1 MFDNIIE
8 NTKRNISSATLMAIA
23 ITILESY
30 FLIKGNFPISYTILC
45 AILFYVGWVVFCSIA
60 LSILK
65 TIIALILWIIEEI
78 KKPQT
83 CTNQEVKPS
92 ELPHRV
98 YRKGSM
104 CIRKSLQFLIN
115 YITCND
121 FSCIGNMGILI
132 ASSIQAIYIFWI
144 ILQESS
150 IQCRKIHWL
159 FLNDFTF

>member
-92 ELPHRV
+92 ELPHPIFDDDIV
-98 YRKGSM
+98 IKKFTEEDMKNTY
-104 CIRKSLQFLIN
+104 QVDE
-115 YITCND
+115 D
-121 FSCIGNMGILI
+121 F
-132 ASSIQAIYIFWI
+132 
-144 ILQESS
+144 
-150 IQCRKIHWL
+150 
-159 FLNDFTF
+159 

>member
-1 MFDNIIE
+1 MTDTKKEEIKMFDNIIE

-78 KKPQT
+78 KKAQT

-92 ELPHRV
+92 ELPHPIFDDDIV
-98 YRKGSM
+98 IKKFTEEDTKNTYPVDE
-104 CIRKSLQFLIN
+104 
-115 YITCND
+115 D
-121 FSCIGNMGILI
+121 F
-132 ASSIQAIYIFWI
+132 
-144 ILQESS
+144 
-150 IQCRKIHWL
+150 
-159 FLNDFTF
+159 

>member
-1 MFDNIIE
+1 MATDESNTKPVGMTDTKKEEIKMFDNIIE

-92 ELPHRV
+92 ELPHP
-98 YRKGSM
+98 
-104 CIRKSLQFLIN
+104 
-115 YITCND
+115 
-121 FSCIGNMGILI
+121 
-132 ASSIQAIYIFWI
+132 IFDDNI
-144 ILQESS
+144 VI
-150 IQCRKIHWL
+150 KK
-159 FLNDFTF
+159 FT

>member
-92 ELPHRV
+92 ELPHPIFDDDIV
-98 YRKGSM
+98 IKKFTEEDIENTYPVDE
-104 CIRKSLQFLIN
+104 
-115 YITCND
+115 D
-121 FSCIGNMGILI
+121 F
-132 ASSIQAIYIFWI
+132 
-144 ILQESS
+144 
-150 IQCRKIHWL
+150 
-159 FLNDFTF
+159 

>member
-1 MFDNIIE
+1 MTDTKKEEIKVFDNIIE

-60 LSILK
+60 LSIPK

-92 ELPHRV
+92 ELPHPIFDDDIV
-98 YRKGSM
+98 IKKFTEEDMKNTY
-104 CIRKSLQFLIN
+104 LVDE
-115 YITCND
+115 D
-121 FSCIGNMGILI
+121 F
-132 ASSIQAIYIFWI
+132 
-144 ILQESS
+144 
-150 IQCRKIHWL
+150 
-159 FLNDFTF
+159 

>member
-83 CTNQEVKPS
+83 CTNQEVKAS
-92 ELPHRV
+92 ELPHPIFDDDIV
-98 YRKGSM
+98 IKKIYRRGYEKYLSG
-104 CIRKSLQFLIN
+104 R
-115 YITCND
+115 
-121 FSCIGNMGILI
+121 
-132 ASSIQAIYIFWI
+132 
-144 ILQESS
+144 
-150 IQCRKIHWL
+150 
-159 FLNDFTF
+159 

>member
-92 ELPHRV
+92 ELPHPIFDDDIVIKTLPKRIWKIPI
-98 YRKGSM
+98 RSM
-104 CIRKSLQFLIN
+104 KIFKNKDFHPRTKRAFLIQS
-115 YITCND
+115 IE
-121 FSCIGNMGILI
+121 CIGKALCVLENR
-132 ASSIQAIYIFWI
+132 YNF
-144 ILQESS
+144 
-150 IQCRKIHWL
+150 
-159 FLNDFTF
+159 

>member
-60 LSILK
+60 LSIPK
-65 TIIALILWIIEEI
+65 TIIALILWIIKEI

-92 ELPHRV
+92 KLPHPIFDDDIV
-98 YRKGSM
+98 IKKFTEEDMKNTYPVDE
-104 CIRKSLQFLIN
+104 
-115 YITCND
+115 D
-121 FSCIGNMGILI
+121 F
-132 ASSIQAIYIFWI
+132 
-144 ILQESS
+144 
-150 IQCRKIHWL
+150 
-159 FLNDFTF
+159 

>member
-65 TIIALILWIIEEI
+65 TIIALILWIIGEI
-78 KKPQT
+78 MKPQT

-92 ELPHRV
+92 ELPHPIFDDDIV
-98 YRKGSM
+98 IKKFIEEDMKNTYPVDE
-104 CIRKSLQFLIN
+104 
-115 YITCND
+115 D
-121 FSCIGNMGILI
+121 F
-132 ASSIQAIYIFWI
+132 
-144 ILQESS
+144 
-150 IQCRKIHWL
+150 
-159 FLNDFTF
+159 

>member
-60 LSILK
+60 LSIPK

-92 ELPHRV
+92 GLPHPIFDDDIVIKKFTEEDVNYPDSKESRLAVRLHGPNVIV
-98 YRKGSM
+98 YTM
-104 CIRKSLQFLIN
+104 LPC
-115 YITCND
+115 
-121 FSCIGNMGILI
+121 
-132 ASSIQAIYIFWI
+132 
-144 ILQESS
+144 
-150 IQCRKIHWL
+150 
-159 FLNDFTF
+159 

>member
-1 MFDNIIE
+1 MTDTKKEEIKMFDNIIE

-92 ELPHRV
+92 ELPHP
-98 YRKGSM
+98 
-104 CIRKSLQFLIN
+104 IF
-115 YITCND
+115 D
-121 FSCIGNMGILI
+121 DGIVIKTLPKRI
-132 ASSIQAIYIFWI
+132 
-144 ILQESS
+144 
-150 IQCRKIHWL
+150 
-159 FLNDFTF
+159 

>member
-1 MFDNIIE
+1 MCAHDQLNKNYPHHPKE
-8 NTKRNISSATLMAIA
+8 NLPSATLMAIA

-83 CTNQEVKPS
+83 CTNQEVK
-92 ELPHRV
+92 
-98 YRKGSM
+98 K
-104 CIRKSLQFLIN
+104 
-115 YITCND
+115 
-121 FSCIGNMGILI
+121 
-132 ASSIQAIYIFWI
+132 
-144 ILQESS
+144 
-150 IQCRKIHWL
+150 
-159 FLNDFTF
+159 

>member
-92 ELPHRV
+92 ELPHPIFDDDIV
-98 YRKGSM
+98 IKKFTEEDTKNTYPVDE
-104 CIRKSLQFLIN
+104 
-115 YITCND
+115 D
-121 FSCIGNMGILI
+121 F
-132 ASSIQAIYIFWI
+132 
-144 ILQESS
+144 
-150 IQCRKIHWL
+150 
-159 FLNDFTF
+159 

>member
-83 CTNQEVKPS
+83 CINQEVKPS
-92 ELPHRV
+92 ELPHPIFDDDIV
-98 YRKGSM
+98 IKKFIEEDMKNTYPVDE
-104 CIRKSLQFLIN
+104 
-115 YITCND
+115 D
-121 FSCIGNMGILI
+121 F
-132 ASSIQAIYIFWI
+132 
-144 ILQESS
+144 
-150 IQCRKIHWL
+150 
-159 FLNDFTF
+159 

>member
-78 KKPQT
+78 KKAQT

-92 ELPHRV
+92 ELPHPIFDDDIV
-98 YRKGSM
+98 IKKFTEEDTKNTYPVDE
-104 CIRKSLQFLIN
+104 
-115 YITCND
+115 D
-121 FSCIGNMGILI
+121 F
-132 ASSIQAIYIFWI
+132 
-144 ILQESS
+144 
-150 IQCRKIHWL
+150 
-159 FLNDFTF
+159 